1 MCGCYCI
8 DFTEYITGEKT
19 LLNYTNSFSPSDYNK
34 NNKVVYKYLKDKYGK
49 IKRKTWLPFTKTNR
63 VTGKTRNHLLK
74 ELNHNDLLGEKLQKV
89 FRARSIFLFS
99 YLLSVD
105 VFSYLHLLY

>member
-49 IKRKTWLPFTKTNR
+49 IRRKT
-63 VTGKTRNHLLK
+63 
-74 ELNHNDLLGEKLQKV
+74 
-89 FRARSIFLFS
+89 
-99 YLLSVD
+99 
-105 VFSYLHLLY
+105 